1 MRRVGSIQGVIVISK
16 PLALFVKHDGQSAR
30 ASVTCEYKCAN
41 ACFHEAPNTSA
52 GAYFGDIVSSL
63 NRRGLIKGGAA
74 AVLAVGA
81 GSALAACGDDDASAN
96 SVTPTYTPAGSA
108 GTGTNFTAVA
118 PNKEDALVIPDGYQQ
133 SVVIRWGDPLFADAP
148 AFDFEK
154 QTPAAQAKQFGY
166 NNDFAALLPIEGQPN
181 SYLLVV
187 NHEYTTGP
195 QMFRG
200 YNKDAPTDEQI
211 AITKAAHGLTVV
223 EVKGESATGKLTPVF
238 GKYNRRITA
247 DTEFTLTGPA
257 AGTIFTK
264 TAADPSGTKVLG
276 TFANCAGG
284 VTPWG
289 TVLSGEENFHGY
301 FANGDK
307 ISDPLDKPRA
317 KRYGYPKGATT
328 PNQWERTDKRFDL
341 AQEPN
346 EGNRFGYVIEVDPW
360 DPTSTPVKHSAM
372 GRLKHEGAN
381 IYVTKAGDVVS
392 YTGDDER
399 FDYMYKFVSSRK
411 IQSGSGAAST
421 RHNMTI
427 LDAGTLYVAKL
438 SGDHPDKVDGSG
450 TVPSDKGFTGKGQW
464 IPLLETGTDG
474 KGKSLVDGLSAAEVA
489 VFTRLAADKVGATK
503 MDRPEDFE
511 ANPYTGK
518 VYVALTNNDNRGKD
532 GTVAG
537 PDEANPRKLNKNGQ
551 VLEID
556 DDHTGTEFTWS
567 LLLVCGDPAA
577 ADTYFAGFDKTK
589 VSPISCPDNLAFD
602 AYGNLWISTDGN
614 ALKTNDGLFSV
625 VLDGPDRGETK
636 QFLTVPKGAE
646 TCGPIVT
653 ESRVIVCVQHP
664 GEADDATPENPLS
677 HWPDGGTAQPRPSV
691 AVVWKNNGRIGV

>member
-1 MRRVGSIQGVIVISK
+1 MTLK
-16 PLALFVKHDGQSAR
+16 PLALFVQHDGRSAR
-30 ASVTCEYKCAN
+30 AAVTCEYKCAN
-41 ACFHEAPNTSA
+41 ACFHETPNTS
-52 GAYFGDIVSSL
+52 GGEYFGDIVSSL

-81 GSALAACGDDDASAN
+81 ASALAACGDDEAAGS
-96 SVTPTYTPAGSA
+96 SGTTPAGPP

-118 PNKEDALVIPDGYQQ
+118 PNKEDAVVVPEGYEQ

-148 AFDFEK
+148 AFDFDR
-154 QTPAAQAKQFGY
+154 QSAAAQAKQFGY
-166 NNDFAALLPIEGQPN
+166 NNDFAALLPIEGQAN

-187 NHEYTTGP
+187 NHEYTTAP

-200 YNKDAPTDEQI
+200 YDKANPTPEQL
-211 AITKAAHGLTVV
+211 AITMAAHGLTVV
-223 EVKGESATGKLTPVF
+223 EVKGEPGTGKLTPVF

-247 DTEFTLTGPA
+247 TTEFTLTGPA
-257 AGTIFTK
+257 AGSEFVK
-264 TAADPSGTKVLG
+264 TSADPTGTKVLG

-301 FANGDK
+301 FADGDK
-307 ISDPLDKPRA
+307 PAGGDAAVARA
-317 KRYGYPKGATT
+317 KRYGFTAGATA
-328 PNQWERTDKRFDL
+328 NLWERADKRFDL

-346 EGNRFGYVIEVDPW
+346 EANRFGYVIEVDPW
-360 DPTSTPVKHSAM
+360 DPNSTPVKHSAM

-381 IYVTKAGDVVS
+381 IYVTKGGDVVS
-392 YTGDDER
+392 YTGDDEK

-411 IQSGSGAAST
+411 VQSGTGAASR

-438 SGDHPDKVDGSG
+438 TGDHADKIDGTG
-450 TVPSDKGFTGKGQW
+450 AKPSDKGFTGKGQW
-464 IPLLETGTDG
+464 IPLLETNAEG
-474 KGKSLVDGLSAAEVA
+474 KGKSLVDGMTAEEVA

-518 VYVALTNNDNRGKD
+518 VYVALTNNDNRGKE
-532 GTVAG
+532 GKAG
-537 PDEANPRKLNKNGQ
+537 ADEANPRNLNKNGQ

-567 LLLVCGDPAA
+567 LLLVCGDPNA
-577 ADTYFAGFDKTK
+577 ADTYYAGFDKTK

-602 AYGNLWISTDGN
+602 PYGNLWISTDGN
-614 ALKTNDGLFSV
+614 ALKSNDGLFSV
-625 VLDGPDRGETK
+625 VLDGANRGETK
-636 QFLTVPKGAE
+636 QFLTVPRGAE

-664 GEADDATPENPLS
+664 GESDDATPDNPSS
-677 HWPDGGTAQPRPSV
+677 HWPDGGSAQPRPSV
-691 AVVWKNNGRIGV
+691 AVVWKKDGGRIGV

>member
-1 MRRVGSIQGVIVISK
+1 MK
-16 PLALFVKHDGQSAR
+16 PLALFVKHDGQSSR

-41 ACFHEAPNTSA
+41 ACFHEVPNTSG

-81 GSALAACGDDDASAN
+81 GSVLAACGDDAAAGTL
-96 SVTPTYTPAGSA
+96 TPTNTPAGPV
-108 GTGTNFTAVA
+108 GTGTGFTAVA
-118 PNKEDALVIPDGYQQ
+118 PNKEDAIVIPEGYEQ

-154 QTPAAQAKQFGY
+154 QTAAAQAVQFGY
-166 NNDFAALLPIEGQPN
+166 NNDFAALLPIEGQAN

-195 QMFRG
+195 HMFRG
-200 YNKDAPTDEQI
+200 YNKESPTDEQI
-211 AITKAAHGLTVV
+211 AITMAAHGLSVV
-223 EVKGESATGKLTPVF
+223 EVKGEAGTGKLTPVF

-247 DTEFTLTGPA
+247 TTEFALTGPA
-257 AGTIFTK
+257 AGSAFVTT
-264 TAADPSGTKVLG
+264 TADPTGAKVLG
-276 TFANCAGG
+276 TFANCSGG

-289 TVLSGEENFHGY
+289 TVLSGEENFNGY

-307 ISDPLDKPRA
+307 VSESADKPRV
-317 KRYGYPKGATT
+317 KRYGFTKGGT
-328 PNQWERTDKRFDL
+328 PNQWERADKRFDL

-346 EGNRFGYVIEVDPW
+346 EANRFGYVVEVDPW
-360 DPTSTPVKHSAM
+360 DPTSTPIKHSAM
-372 GRLKHEGAN
+372 GRLKHEAAT
-381 IYVTKAGDVVS
+381 IYVTKNGDVVS
-392 YTGDDER
+392 YTGDDEK

-411 IQSGSGAAST
+411 IQSGTGQASR
-421 RHNMTI
+421 RHNLTI

-438 SGDHPDKVDGSG
+438 TGNHPDKVDGNG
-450 TVPSDKGFTGKGQW
+450 TVPSDKGFTGTGEW
-464 IPLLETGTDG
+464 LPLLETGADG
-474 KGKSLVDGLSAAEVA
+474 KGKSLVEGMSAAEVA

-518 VYVALTNNDNRGKD
+518 VYVALTNNDNRGKE
-532 GTVAG
+532 GKQG
-537 PDEANPRKLNKNGQ
+537 PDEANPRNLNKNGQ
-551 VLEID
+551 ILEID
-556 DDHTGTEFTWS
+556 DDHTGTKFTWS

-602 AYGNLWISTDGN
+602 PYGNLWISTDGN
-614 ALKTNDGLFSV
+614 ALKSNDGLFSV
-625 VLDGPDRGETK
+625 VLDGANRGETK
-636 QFLTVPKGAE
+636 QFLTVPRGAE

-653 ESRVIVCVQHP
+653 ESRVMVCVQHP

-677 HWPDGGTAQPRPSV
+677 HWPDGGDKQPRPSV
-691 AVVWKNNGRIGV
+691 AVVWRKGGGRIGV

>member
-1 MRRVGSIQGVIVISK
+1 MKSK
-16 PLALFVKHDGQSAR
+16 PLALFVKHDGQSGR
-30 ASVTCEYKCAN
+30 ANLTCEYKCGN
-41 ACFHEAPNTSA
+41 ACFHEAPNTSD
-52 GAYFGDIVSSL
+52 GAYFGDIVASL

-74 AVLAVGA
+74 AVLAVGV
-81 GSALAACGDDDASAN
+81 GGALAACGGDDESADA
-96 SVTPTYTPAGSA
+96 VTPTYTPAGSA
-108 GTGTNFTAVA
+108 GTGTDFAAVA
-118 PNKEDALVIPDGYQQ
+118 PNKDDALVVPQGYQQ
-133 SVVIRWGDPLFADAP
+133 SVVIRWGDPVFADAP
-148 AFDFEK
+148 AFDFDR

-166 NNDFAALLPIEGQPN
+166 NNDFAALLPIEGQPD
-181 SYLLVV
+181 SFLLVV

-195 QMFRG
+195 QMFKG

-211 AITKAAHGLTVV
+211 AITKVAHGLTVI
-223 EVKGESATGKLTPVF
+223 EVKGESGSGKLTPVF

-247 DTEFTLTGPA
+247 ETEFEITGPA
-257 AGTIFTK
+257 AGSLFTK
-264 TAADPSGTKVLG
+264 TTADPSGKKVLG

-289 TVLSGEENFHGY
+289 TVLSGEENFNGY

-307 ISDPLDKPRA
+307 VSDPLDKPRS
-317 KRYGYPKGATT
+317 KRYGFPKGATT
-328 PNQWERTDKRFDL
+328 PNQWERTDKRFDM

-346 EGNRFGYVIEVDPW
+346 EPNRFGYVVEIDPW
-360 DPTSTPVKHSAM
+360 DPTSTPVKHSAL
-372 GRLKHEGAN
+372 GRLKHEGAT
-381 IYVTKAGDVVS
+381 IYITKNGEVVS

-399 FDYMYKFVSSRK
+399 FDYMYKFISSRK
-411 IQSGSGAAST
+411 MQSGAGQSAT
-421 RHNMTI
+421 RHNMGI
-427 LDAGTLYVAKL
+427 LAQGTLYVAKL
-438 SGDHPDKVDGSG
+438 TGDHPDKIDGSG

-464 IPLLETGTDG
+464 IPLLETGADG
-474 KGKSLVDGLSAAEVA
+474 KGKSLVDGFSAEEVA

-532 GTVAG
+532 EKSAG

-551 VLEID
+551 ILEID
-556 DDHTGTEFTWS
+556 DDHAGTEFTWS

-577 ADTYFAGFDKTK
+577 ADTYFAGYDKTK

-602 AYGNLWISTDGN
+602 PYGNLWISTDGN
-614 ALKTNDGLFSV
+614 ALKSNDGLFSV
-625 VLDGPDRGETK
+625 VLDGPNRGQTK
-636 QFLTVPKGAE
+636 QFLTVPRGAE

-664 GEADDATPENPLS
+664 GEADDASPENPLS
-677 HWPDGGTAQPRPSV
+677 HWPDGGASQPRPSV
-691 AVVWKNNGRIGV
+691 AVVWKPNGRIGV